1 MQESGLAWK
10 AGRGVGYVLSNP
22 EGGTCQDTAL
32 RLGAAGEESQGALTA
47 V

>member
-10 AGRGVGYVLSNP
+10 AGTGVGYVLSNRQ
-22 EGGTCQDTAL
+22 GGMCQDTAL
-32 RLGAAGEESQGALTA
+32 CLGAAGEESQGTLTT